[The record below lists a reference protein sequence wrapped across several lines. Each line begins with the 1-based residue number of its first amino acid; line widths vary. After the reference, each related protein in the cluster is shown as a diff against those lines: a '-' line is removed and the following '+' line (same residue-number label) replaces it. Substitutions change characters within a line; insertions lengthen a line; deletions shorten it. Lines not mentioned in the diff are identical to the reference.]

1 MSLPA
6 KPVASL
12 PAKPTAI
19 SDFTTSLGT
28 KMLAVARATG
38 AYGLLFNSVLRELP
52 KRPLHFKLTVE
63 QIYHIGIKSIGI
75 VFVTAFS
82 TGMVMA
88 LQFGL
93 GLEKFGGKLYV
104 PKIVSLSIV
113 REIAPVFCSLML
125 AARVGAGIAS
135 ELGSMTVTQQIDAIR
150 ALGTSPIKRV
160 VIPRIL
166 ASLIA
171 VPLLA
176 ALGNFIGVTGAL
188 IVGVFELG
196 LDPMFFYQKVLSTVV
211 IMDFFTGVLKTVF
224 FAFFISV
231 TACYFGLNVKGGT
244 QGVGNATR
252 SAVVTS
258 SIMILIGDF
267 FLTKAFFLLF
277 ES

>member
-1 MSLPA
+1 MIA
-6 KPVASL
+6 AF
-12 PAKPTAI
+12 AI
-19 SDFTTSLGT
+19 TLGERILIFLRSLGEI
-28 KMLAVARATG
+28 
-38 AYGLLFNSVLRELP
+38 GLLCKKAFGETFQ
-52 KRPLHFKLTVE
+52 RPFHMKLTVE
-63 QIYHIGIKSIGI
+63 QIYHIGIKSLGI

-88 LQFGL
+88 LQFGI

-166 ASLIA
+166 ACVIA
-171 VPLLA
+171 IPLLCG
-176 ALGNFIGVTGAL
+176 LGNILGILGAM
-188 IVGVFELG
+188 VVSVSELG
-196 LDPMFFYQKVLSTVV
+196 LDPMFFYQKVLTTLVV
-211 IMDFFTGVLKTVF
+211 TDFLSGIFKSLIFSV
-224 FAFFISV
+224 FISV

-244 QGVGNATR
+244 QGVGAATR
-252 SAVVTS
+252 GAVVTAS
-258 SIMILIGDF
+258 ILILVGDF
-267 FLTKAFFLLF
+267 FLTKLVFIVVGT
-277 ES
+277 